1 MTEKKYAVEVFDLTR
16 KFGEFVAVNQVTFK
30 VEEGE
35 IYGFLGPNGSG
46 KTTTIRMLCGL
57 LLPTS
62 GTATV
67 LGYDIRK
74 QPEEIKKRIG
84 YMSQKFSLYE
94 DLTVQENMEF
104 YAGVYQVPAWGRVR
118 RQRIAELVE
127 MANLTGREREL
138 VANLSGAWK
147 QRLALGCAI
156 VHEPPMLFL
165 DEPTGGVDPAS
176 RRAFWD
182 LIYTLAGR
190 GVTIFVT
197 THYMDEAEHC
207 NTIAMM
213 HDGKLIA
220 MGSPDE
226 LKATRMQGTL
236 LELDCDP
243 AMRALDVLPGQPGVR
258 EVAIYGVLLHVVTDD
273 AADQA
278 IPRITSLLGSQGIAV
293 RRLESILPSL
303 EDVFVSM
310 VEAHDRA
317 ALRAEFQAD
326 Q

>member
-1 MTEKKYAVEVFDLTR
+1 MTEKKYAVEVFELTR
-16 KFGEFVAVNQVTFK
+16 KFGDFVAVNKVTFK

-62 GTATV
+62 GSATV

-74 QPEEIKKRIG
+74 QPEEIKKHIG

-104 YAGVYQVPAWGRVR
+104 YAGIYQVPFRVR
-118 RQRIAELVE
+118 RRRIAELVE

-176 RRAFWD
+176 RRAFWE

-190 GVTIFVT
+190 GVTVFVT

-213 HDGKLIA
+213 HYGHLIA

-243 AMRALDVLPGQPGVR
+243 VMRALDVLPGQPSIR

-273 AADQA
+273 SAEQA
-278 IPRITSLLGSQGIAV
+278 IPRLTALLQSQNIAV
-293 RRLESILPSL
+293 RHLEPILPSL

-310 VEAHDRA
+310 VEAQDRE
-317 ALRAEFQAD
+317 ALRAKLQAGE
-326 Q
+326 

>member
-1 MTEKKYAVEVFDLTR
+1 VSEKQYAVETFELTR
-16 KFGEFVAVNQVTFK
+16 KFGDFVAVNAVTFR

-62 GTATV
+62 GNATV
-67 LGYDIRK
+67 LGYDVRK

-94 DLTVQENMEF
+94 DLTVQENIEF
-104 YAGVYQVPAWGRVR
+104 YAGVYQVPFRVR
-118 RQRIAELVE
+118 RKRIAELVA

-176 RRAFWD
+176 RRAFWE

-213 HDGKLIA
+213 HYGHLIA

-243 AMRALDVLPGQPGVR
+243 VMPALDVLPDQPGIR
-258 EVAIYGVLLHVVTDD
+258 EVAIYGVLLHVVTEDP
-273 AADQA
+273 AEQA
-278 IPRITSLLGSQGIAV
+278 IPRITALLESQGIAV
-293 RRLESILPSL
+293 RHLVPILPSL

-310 VEAHDRA
+310 VEAHDRS

-326 Q
+326 

>member
-1 MTEKKYAVEVFDLTR
+1 MTEKKHAVKVFDLTR
-16 KFGEFVAVNQVTFK
+16 KFGDFVAVDRVTFQ

-62 GTATV
+62 GSATV
-67 LGYDIRK
+67 LGYDIRT

-94 DLTVQENMEF
+94 DLTVQENLEF
-104 YAGVYQVPAWGRVR
+104 YAGIYQVPLRMR
-118 RQRIAELVE
+118 RQRIATLIE
-127 MANLTGREREL
+127 MANLVGREREL

-147 QRLALGCAI
+147 QRLALSCAI
-156 VHEPPMLFL
+156 VHQPPMLFL

-182 LIYTLAGR
+182 LIYTLAGQ
-190 GVTIFVT
+190 GVTVFVT

-213 HDGKLIA
+213 HNGRLIA

-226 LKATRMQGTL
+226 LKATRMPGTL

-243 AMRALDVLPGQPGVR
+243 LMRALDVLPGQPGIR
-258 EVAIYGVLLHVVTDD
+258 EVAVYGVLLHVVTDD
-273 AADQA
+273 PAQQA
-278 IPRITSLLGSQGIAV
+278 IPRIRTLLESQGIMV
-293 RRLESILPSL
+293 RHLEPILPSL

-310 VEAHDRA
+310 VEGATVPQSTQRA
-317 ALRAEFQAD
+317 QRL
-326 Q
+326 